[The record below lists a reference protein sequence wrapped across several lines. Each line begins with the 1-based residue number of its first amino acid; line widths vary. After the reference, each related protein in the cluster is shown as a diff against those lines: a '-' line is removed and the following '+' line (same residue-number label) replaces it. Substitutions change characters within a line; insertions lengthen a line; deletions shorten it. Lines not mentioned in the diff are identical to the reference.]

1 MLPHTGLFLLWKVAL
16 QMRIRRRLKTSNPSL
31 NCTPKVG
38 HPLQL
43 TRCSFFM
50 SKYTLHFK
58 YQAVLHYLHIRSQQ
72 RTADHYGISRTHL
85 RRWIRAYQEGGI
97 GALEH
102 PQSKTMTEHRKN
114 PFIADK
120 PDQEKT
126 QAELIEELCYMRA
139 EVAYLKELKALSQ
152 KRTAKDKAKPSKH

>member
-1 MLPHTGLFLLWKVAL
+1 
-16 QMRIRRRLKTSNPSL
+16 
-31 NCTPKVG
+31 
-38 HPLQL
+38 
-43 TRCSFFM
+43 M

-85 RRWIRAYQEGGI
+85 RRWITAYQEGGI

-102 PQSKTMTEHRKN
+102 PQSKTMPQHRKN

-120 PDQEKT
+120 PDHEKT

-139 EVAYLKELKALSQ
+139 EVAYLKGIACG
-152 KRTAKDKAKPSKH
+152 AFHGSKHVAKGELLGQCADGKLLCGVEDGVFL

>member
-1 MLPHTGLFLLWKVAL
+1 
-16 QMRIRRRLKTSNPSL
+16 MRCGYGKGRLKSL

-97 GALEH
+97 AH
-102 PQSKTMTEHRKN
+102 SNIPNPKPCPTRKN
-114 PFIADK
+114 PFISDK

-126 QAELIEELCYMRA
+126 QAELMKSCAICAQRL
-139 EVAYLKELKALSQ
+139 
-152 KRTAKDKAKPSKH
+152 PI

>member
-1 MLPHTGLFLLWKVAL
+1 
-16 QMRIRRRLKTSNPSL
+16 
-31 NCTPKVG
+31 
-38 HPLQL
+38 
-43 TRCSFFM
+43 M

-102 PQSKTMTEHRKN
+102 PQSKTMTDHRKK

-120 PDQEKT
+120 PDHEKT
-126 QAELIEELCYMRA
+126 QAE
-139 EVAYLKELKALSQ
+139 
-152 KRTAKDKAKPSKH
+152 TFAKKPLPRQPKPKHRFSAVFAPNTP

>member
-1 MLPHTGLFLLWKVAL
+1 M
-16 QMRIRRRLKTSNPSL
+16 

-43 TRCSFFM
+43 TRCSFFYEQIYITLQIP
-50 SKYTLHFK
+50 SRTPLPAYT
-58 YQAVLHYLHIRSQQ
+58 QPQQ

-102 PQSKTMTEHRKN
+102 PQSKTMPQHRKN

-152 KRTAKDKAKPSKH
+152 KQTEKDKAKPSKH